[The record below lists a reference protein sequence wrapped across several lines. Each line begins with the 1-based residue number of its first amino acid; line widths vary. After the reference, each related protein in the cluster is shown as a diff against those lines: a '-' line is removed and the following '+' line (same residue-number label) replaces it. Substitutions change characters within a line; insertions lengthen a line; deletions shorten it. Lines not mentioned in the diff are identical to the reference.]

1 MGVFL
6 SCLHGAAQLRR
17 PFRARGQA
25 VVRGMR
31 RRINAAASL
40 RSHRDRPRRTCIGEA
55 NRPRARAGKVSRGRG
70 APADS
75 RASRLAPEAVAR
87 CPWPAVALTWPAAA
101 RASPMQRRTLAGQH
115 WHEAGRTDSRYR
127 QPRCRAGIHRS
138 KCRRRSPP
146 ASCRWRCRPPAMSCC
161 RAGPPASRAPRLAIT
176 HRTAA
181 PGMRSRRRRG
191 GRGRFATGSWRGGL
205 APYDRELPTDDDRVP
220 HQAAHRSIVIPS
232 FFTPGI
238 RFSFASDSRSRGMPN
253 SRSSVVAISSASA
266 SSNWASWSSRIA
278 RTRATTL
285 L

>member
-6 SCLHGAAQLRR
+6 SCLHGAAHLRR

-75 RASRLAPEAVAR
+75 RASRWAPEAVAR
-87 CPWPAVALTWPAAA
+87 YRRPAGAPTGPAV
-101 RASPMQRRTLAGQH
+101 RASPMRRPALAGPQRYA
-115 WHEAGRTDSRYR
+115 AGRTDSRHR

-161 RAGPPASRAPRLAIT
+161 RAAPPASRAPRLAIT
-176 HRTAA
+176 RRTAA
-181 PGMRSRRRRG
+181 RGMRSRRRRG

-205 APYDRELPTDDDRVP
+205 APHDRELPTDDDRVP

-266 SSNWASWSSRIA
+266 SSSWASWSSRIA